1 MVSGFFSSA
10 ETSMMALS
18 RYRLRHLAQKGH
30 RGAILASR
38 LLERPDRL
46 LGLILLGNNLVNIAA
61 ASLATLIALR
71 TLGEAG
77 VALAAGLLT
86 LVILIFA
93 EVAPKTLAA
102 LHPERIAFPAAWALT
117 ILMAIFRPLVIA
129 IAKVANGSLW
139 LLGIK
144 IHGSDRDAL
153 SRDEL
158 RTVVS
163 EAGARI
169 PLSHKQMLIG
179 ILDLER
185 VAVNDIMIPRDEIE
199 AIDLDAPPREI
210 LERIRSAEHTRI
222 PLYRGNINEIFGVLH
237 IKKAIAAPNDDGL
250 PAWLEERAKEASF
263 APVGTPLGVQ
273 LRNFQRSRNH
283 LWLIVDELGDIE
295 GLLTIEDL
303 LEEIVGEFSTEP
315 MKDVQVEA
323 DGSYLVD
330 GLANIRDINREMQW
344 ELPTDG
350 PKTLNGLLLEHFE
363 TIPEPGTSIII
374 AGYPFKIIETT
385 SKGVRSA
392 RINPARRQKPNPA

>member
-1 MVSGFFSSA
+1 
-10 ETSMMALS
+10 MALS
-18 RYRLRHLAQKGH
+18 RYRLRHLAKKGH
-30 RGAILASR
+30 KGAIRASR
-38 LLERPDRL
+38 LLEEPDRL

-117 ILMAIFRPLVIA
+117 VLMKIFSPLVAA
-129 IAKVANGSLW
+129 ITAVANGLLW
-139 LLGIK
+139 LLKIK
-144 IHGSDRDAL
+144 IDDSDRDVL

-158 RTVVS
+158 RTIVN
-163 EAGARI
+163 EAGVRI
-169 PLSHKQMLIG
+169 SLGHKQMLIG
-179 ILDLER
+179 ILDLEKI
-185 VAVNDIMIPRDEIE
+185 AVEDIMIPRDEIE
-199 AIDLDAPPREI
+199 AIDLDAPPQRI
-210 LERIRSAEHTRI
+210 WERIREFEHSRI

-237 IKKAIAAPNDDGL
+237 IKNAIAAPNDDSL
-250 PAWLEERAKEASF
+250 PAWLEERAKEAYF
-263 APVGTPLGVQ
+263 APTGTPLGVQ

-295 GLLTIEDL
+295 GLLTIDDL
-303 LEEIVGEFSTEP
+303 LEEIVGEFSTDP
-315 MKDVQVEA
+315 MKVVQAEA
-323 DGSYLVD
+323 DGSYLVN
-330 GLANIRDINREMQW
+330 GLVNIRDINREMQW

-363 TIPEPGTSIII
+363 TIPEPGTGIVIE
-374 AGYPFKIIETT
+374 GYPFEIVKTT
-385 SKGVRSA
+385 SKGVRLA
-392 RINPARRQKPNPA
+392 RINPAKRQKPNHS